1 MFHRGE
7 IPSGDAC
14 PGWPHRCFPWS
25 REPRP
30 RTLRNRRRRA
40 ALENP
45 GRSEIAARAASL
57 VERTEAPRPRA
68 AQEMQDASS
77 LGYLLYS
84 RFRRLLLRLVRMQC
98 QFLHPPIRDFANI
111 NFVWIA
117 AIDFVDRTELLHLF
131 ARGPEFPENLPVQF
145 HSVNFAVIHVCGAVR
160 V

>member
-40 ALENP
+40 ALEKP

-77 LGYLLYS
+77 LGYHLYS
-84 RFRRLLLRLVRMQC
+84 RFRKLLLRLVRMQC

-111 NFVWIA
+111 NFVRVPA
-117 AIDFVDRTELLHLF
+117 VNFVHRTELLQLF
-131 ARGPEFPENLPVQF
+131 ARRPKFAEDFPVQF
-145 HSVNFAVIHVCGAVR
+145 HSVNFTVIHVRGAVR
-160 V
+160 